1 MPTPNLDQSQQI
13 SILQSALHLSVITP
27 CYYTSERFWVHL
39 ILSSIACHF
48 MSLLYFWCKPSFA
61 LEGTCFGLCN
71 LTSPTFIHPSHS
83 STTSF
88 LPHSKCSDEVS
99 CLLIYSMCTFDIW
112 RLQNTQQLQQQL
124 QHVLAPVS
132 SFLSV
137 LQPLSHT
144 AETAEMQ
151 TCLHG
156 ARYLETHMQMGHGLY
171 VSRRWLYRF
180 VLFEHVYLLS
190 QKTNRSNVFP
200 QCTEK
205 LMTYD
210 AKKEKMNCN
219 IWV

>member
-1 MPTPNLDQSQQI
+1 M
-13 SILQSALHLSVITP
+13 
-27 CYYTSERFWVHL
+27 
-39 ILSSIACHF
+39 
-48 MSLLYFWCKPSFA
+48 LLYFREIWSTSHSEFHSLSFYVFIVFWCKPSFA

-112 RLQNTQQLQQQL
+112 RLQNTQQLQQQI

-156 ARYLETHMQMGHGLY
+156 ARYPETHMQMGHGLY
-171 VSRRWLYRF
+171 VYRHWLYRF

-190 QKTNRSNVFP
+190 KKTKTNKSNVFP

-205 LMTYD
+205 VMTSVSIS
-210 AKKEKMNCN
+210 KSLHFR
-219 IWV
+219 